1 MTKEKP
7 SNQKTPIKKT
17 KKQKERIAIVTALR
31 TPMARAGGKFA
42 KMQADQ
48 LGATLFREL
57 MLRSPVSFEE
67 VDEVI
72 IGNVAQPIHAANIAR
87 VIALRAGFPE
97 ATPSLTVHRNC
108 ASGMESMTTA
118 ASRIHSGEGK
128 IYVCGGVESMSNIP
142 LVYSPSM
149 TAFFTN
155 LSRSRSLLDKVHT
168 LLGFRPSFL
177 KPIVGLM
184 SGLTDP
190 VSGLIMG
197 NTAEILAQDFG
208 ISREEQDAFALASHQ
223 KAALA
228 KESGRFAKESMDLVY
243 DERGGKYLDF
253 DDGIRE
259 SQTLEKL
266 AKLRPFFDRKN
277 GTVTAGNA
285 SQITDAAAGVVL
297 MSESEAKK
305 RKLEPLGYMTDY
317 AYEGLEP
324 KRMGLGPV
332 FATEKLFRQTGLSMK
347 EMQIVEINEAFAAQ
361 VIACERAFASKE
373 FAKTHFAKKEAV
385 GAIDPEILNVNG
397 GSIALGHPVG
407 MTGTRLVLTVL
418 HELRERGLQRGL
430 ATLCIGGGQ
439 GAALLLEVE

>member
-1 MTKEKP
+1 MKSKKN
-7 SNQKTPIKKT
+7 SNKKT
-17 KKQKERIAIVTALR
+17 NTKKERIAIVSALR
-31 TPMARAGGKFA
+31 TPMARAGGKFK

-48 LGATLFREL
+48 LGAVLFREL
-57 MLRSPVSFEE
+57 MMRSPVRFDE

-97 ATPSLTVHRNC
+97 ATPALTVHRNC
-108 ASGMESMTTA
+108 ASGMESITTA
-118 ASRIHSGEGK
+118 AARIHAGEGN

-142 LVYSPSM
+142 LVYSEKM
-149 TAFFTN
+149 TTLFGRLAQSKTA
-155 LSRSRSLLDKVHT
+155 LDKVRT
-168 LLGFRPSFL
+168 LFGFRPAFL

-190 VSGLIMG
+190 VSGLLMG
-197 NTAEILAQDFG
+197 NTAEVLAQDFG
-208 ISREEQDAFALASHQ
+208 ISREEQDLFSLQSHQ
-223 KAALA
+223 KAAQA
-228 KESGRFAKESMDLVY
+228 KESGRFALESMAVVHDAY
-243 DERGGKYLDF
+243 AGKYLDY

-259 SQTLEKL
+259 GQTLEKL

-277 GTVTAGNA
+277 GTVTAGNS

-305 RKLEPLGYMTDY
+305 RGLEPLGYLTEY
-317 AYEGLEP
+317 AYAGLDP

-332 FATEKLFRQTGLSMK
+332 FATHKLFKITGLGMDDI
-347 EMQIVEINEAFAAQ
+347 EIMEINEAFAAQ
-361 VIACERAFASKE
+361 VIACQKAFASDT
-373 FAKTHFAKKEAV
+373 FARIHLGEKNAL
-385 GAIDPEILNVNG
+385 GAIDPAILNVNG
-397 GSIALGHPVG
+397 GAVALGHPVG
-407 MTGTRLVLTVL
+407 MTGTRLVMTILY
-418 HELRERGLQRGL
+418 ELRKRGQQRGL